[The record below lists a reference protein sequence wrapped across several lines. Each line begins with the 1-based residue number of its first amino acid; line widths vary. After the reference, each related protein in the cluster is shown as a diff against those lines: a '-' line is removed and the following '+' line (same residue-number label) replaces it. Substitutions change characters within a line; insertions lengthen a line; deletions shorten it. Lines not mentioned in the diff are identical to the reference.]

1 LGTFILPDNFGHC
14 IKVEEN
20 CHLCPNIF
28 GHSGKIQIFFAL
40 PEKNRAD
47 YRGREIFC
55 CCSSFWVHSHMKECM
70 LGRTTLEA
78 AVKPQGAF

>member
-1 LGTFILPDNFGHC
+1 MPKQFWALWKNPY
-14 IKVEEN
+14 
-20 CHLCPNIF
+20 
-28 GHSGKIQIFFAL
+28 FFTL